1 MRNLRYLLGASGLVM
16 IMVGCSPKA
25 PQAVPA
31 PVAPVAVAA
40 PAPPV
45 NVPPAAFKPVRPT
58 AGYRPEWIDNQ
69 KSVPGIAGVGQR
81 KRNAMG
87 DVMLQ
92 RKLALAQARI
102 DVAGQISVLAQNHL
116 AMDTASSG
124 TANDDGTS
132 ATSSEAMT
140 NAANDTIRN
149 LVNQTLVGVTPQE
162 YWTDPEDRSIWC
174 LVVLDPAS
182 AERSAKVAEAGAIR
196 KEVAMGAK
204 GLKDGLDRLDNEIA
218 KQAN

>member
-92 RKLALAQARI
+92 RKLLYTAVTRAQEKVILVGMRKAFWMAVGNAREVERRTNLPRLLASLDPLPEI
-102 DVAGQISVLAQNHL
+102 TTVP
-116 AMDTASSG
+116 
-124 TANDDGTS
+124 
-132 ATSSEAMT
+132 
-140 NAANDTIRN
+140 
-149 LVNQTLVGVTPQE
+149 QTLADE
-162 YWTDPEDRSIWC
+162 FDD
-174 LVVLDPAS
+174 L
-182 AERSAKVAEAGAIR
+182 
-196 KEVAMGAK
+196 
-204 GLKDGLDRLDNEIA
+204 
-218 KQAN
+218 